1 MFTSGLQTKAESPN
15 YNEPFYIEDL
25 SGTSNTVSIVKGGNT
40 AYAPTVTVEYS
51 TDNIIWY
58 TMGTTSSTAITA
70 TVPANG
76 KLYLRATT
84 TAWGA
89 YNTSA
94 VTYGYN
100 TISCSDN
107 FQIGGCLSSLLFGSN
122 YINNVNSFPTGSTYT
137 FYKLFY
143 QSYKLIHAKD
153 AIFPRTTVRNC
164 YENMFG
170 YCSNLI
176 SAPNLMAGEVTTGA
190 YKSMF
195 YHCTKL
201 TDLTVFTVNSVGTEG
216 CYGMFMGCTSLV
228 TSPVINV
235 QYTMKHSFESMFQGC
250 TALVTA
256 PLLPALLIDD
266 YCYQSM
272 FSGCTSLLN
281 VPDLPASVVYSDSY
295 RGMFNGCTSLTTPPV
310 IGATTVRNNGCYEMF
325 KGCTSLTTAPAL
337 PATSISESA
346 YSSMFYYCTSLT
358 TAPALPATTLA
369 NNCYSSMFYLCTSLT
384 TAPALPATTLAPG
397 CYSSMFYQCI
407 SLTTAPALPSTA
419 LADYCYQNMF
429 CYCTALKT
437 APVLPATTLANNC
450 YYGMFEGC
458 SKLDQAPVL
467 PASTLVQGCYQNM
480 FNGCSILRYIKC
492 LATSGFNASN
502 ALTYWTASVW
512 SEGVFTKADN
522 VTDWPTNSNSGI
534 PSGWTV
540 YDASSE
546 PDPVPIPT
554 IQKSYFYIE
563 NRDNSANTITITRT
577 GADFPSSYIVYES
590 TDEENWTPLTTGSRT
605 ITTTIPASSKKYFK
619 HSGTFSVNDEY
630 KPTTISSSGYIN
642 IGGNLLSMEY
652 GDDFVDGK
660 VKTYGNNYT
669 YFKMFYGNTKL
680 VDASNFILTDTSG
693 GGYGYASM
701 FSGCTAL
708 TSIGKLPQAISDRA
722 FQGMFEG
729 CSSLVNVPDIEISEN
744 SVGLNNR
751 AYNNTFMNCTS
762 LESIVL
768 KGNPAYR
775 GSYVFAN
782 MFFGCSKL
790 KSVTCLLAS
799 PRSSQMQNWLGNV
812 SATGTFT
819 KNPSATW
826 DSGMSGIPE
835 GWTVI
840 DYSA

>member
-1 MFTSGLQTKAESPN
+1 MFTTGLQTKAESPN

-70 TVPANG
+70 TVPANS

-89 YNTSA
+89 YNANA

-100 TISCSDN
+100 TISCSEN

-137 FYKLFY
+137 FYRLFY

-164 YENMFG
+164 YESMFG

-190 YKSMF
+190 YKTMF
-195 YHCTKL
+195 HNCTKL

-256 PLLPALLIDD
+256 PLLPALLIDE

-281 VPDLPASVVYSDSY
+281 APNLPASDVMTDSY
-295 RGMFNGCTSLTTPPV
+295 RQMFYGCTSLVTPPV

-325 KGCTSLTTAPAL
+325 RNCSSLATAPALNATTLYENAYGGMFNGCFALKTPPALPATTLANSVYQMMFANTGLTTAPAL
-337 PATSISESA
+337 PATTLKPGC
-346 YSSMFYYCTSLT
+346 YTSMFYQCQSLK

-369 NNCYSSMFYLCTSLT
+369 NNCYSNMFY
-384 TAPALPATTLAPG
+384 A
-397 CYSSMFYQCI
+397 
-407 SLTTAPALPSTA
+407 
-419 LADYCYQNMF
+419 
-429 CYCTALKT
+429 
-437 APVLPATTLANNC
+437 
-450 YYGMFEGC
+450 C

-467 PASTLVQGCYQNM
+467 PASTLVEGCYQNM
-480 FNGCSILRYIKC
+480 FNGCSVLRYIKC
-492 LATSGFNASN
+492 LATSGFNAMN
-502 ALTYWTASVW
+502 ALANWTAMVW

-577 GADFPSSYIVYES
+577 GVDFPSSYIVYES

-619 HSGTFSVNDEY
+619 HSGTFSLNDEY

-642 IGGNLLSMEY
+642 IGGNLLSMEF
-652 GDDFVDGK
+652 GDDFADGQN
-660 VKTYGNNYT
+660 KTYGNRYRWH
-669 YFKMFYGNTKL
+669 KMFYGNTKV
-680 VDASNFILTDTSG
+680 VDASNLMLGIAG
-693 GGYGYASM
+693 AYGYYRM
-701 FSGCTAL
+701 FTGCTAL
-708 TSIGKLPQAISDRA
+708 TSISQLPKDTADYEFAS
-722 FQGMFEG
+722 MFEG
-729 CSSLVNVPDIEISEN
+729 CSSLVNVPDIEFNE
-744 SVGLNNR
+744 VGRLNTR
-751 AYNNTFMNCTS
+751 LYNGTFINCTS
-762 LESIVL
+762 LQSIVL
-768 KGNPAYR
+768 KGSPNVY
-775 GSYVFAN
+775 GNYVFAN
-782 MFFGCSKL
+782 MFLGCSNL
-790 KSVTCLLAS
+790 NSVTCLLPS
-799 PRSSQMQNWLGNV
+799 PNENKMTNWLGNV
-812 SATGTFT
+812 SATGTFI
-819 KNPSATW
+819 KHPSASWTT
-826 DSGMSGIPE
+826 GMSGIPE
-835 GWTVI
+835 GWTVV